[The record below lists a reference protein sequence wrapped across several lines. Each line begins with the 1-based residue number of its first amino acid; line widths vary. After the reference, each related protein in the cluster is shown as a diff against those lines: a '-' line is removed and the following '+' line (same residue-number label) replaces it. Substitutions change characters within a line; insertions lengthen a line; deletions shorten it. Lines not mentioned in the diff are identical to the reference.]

1 MYITTV
7 SGDVLHTY
15 ASCQFLFS
23 FFIAVY
29 KVIEVQ
35 AYMHIPYYRVYSI
48 CGVGTLLSFPET
60 VRSND
65 CCRLPLTNLPSLNR
79 PKILNLA
86 LSLFLLNWL
95 AIGKDMID

>member
-65 CCRLPLTNLPSLNR
+65 CYRLPLTNLPSLNR

-86 LSLFLLNWL
+86 LSLLF
-95 AIGKDMID
+95 A